1 MFATIITGASGF
13 IGSHVVREAARQGT
27 DLTLM
32 SHRRPLAPHG
42 AAAARV
48 VRADLTRP
56 ETLRGACEGM
66 DVLLHCASQIGGSA
80 DANEAVNARGTAAL
94 VAEAQR
100 AGVSRIVYLSTAS
113 VYGRGVFQGARPE
126 QLTRR
131 PGSPTSRT
139 RAAAEDAVLAAGGI
153 VLRPHLVYGEGDTW
167 VVPGLVRLLRALQGG
182 AEGWRSRMSAIAAPE
197 LAQLLLGVGF
207 APAGS
212 LTASVYHAAHP
223 RPVSA
228 AMLLRAVAAC
238 AALPRAPGE
247 LTVAQAR
254 ERLAG
259 EGWAR
264 HGIDMLATDHW
275 YDSAPLWAD
284 LKRVPG
290 PAFEEDFPR
299 MRGWYRELVQA
310 A

>member
-13 IGSHVVREAARQGT
+13 IGSHVVREAARQGM

-32 SHRRPLAPHG
+32 SHRRPLAPRG
-42 AAAARV
+42 PAAARV

-56 ETLRGACEGM
+56 DSLRGACEGM
-66 DVLLHCASQIGGSA
+66 DVLLHCASQIGGTA

-113 VYGRGVFQGARPE
+113 VYGRGVFRCARPE

-131 PGSPTSRT
+131 PGSPTSRS
-139 RAAAEDAVLAAGGI
+139 RAAAEDIVLAAGGI

-167 VVPGLVRLLRALQGG
+167 VVPALVRLLRALQGG
-182 AEGWRSRMSAIAAPE
+182 AVGWSSRMSAIAAPE
-197 LAQLLLGVGF
+197 LAQLLLGVAF
-207 APAGS
+207 APADS

-223 RPVSA
+223 RPVTA
-228 AMLLRAVAAC
+228 AALLGAVAAC
-238 AALPRAPGE
+238 AALPGARRE
-247 LTVAQAR
+247 LTLAQAR
-254 ERLAG
+254 ERLA
-259 EGWAR
+259 EDDWAV
-264 HGIDMLATDHW
+264 HGLDMLATDHW
-275 YDSAPLWAD
+275 YDSAPLWTD
-284 LKRVPG
+284 LNRVPG
-290 PAFEEDFPR
+290 PGFEEDFPR
-299 MRGWYRELVQA
+299 TRGWYRELVRA